1 MNNRSPGVLRL
12 GAAAWI
18 ATALY
23 FPLQVI
29 VAMAWPGPHS
39 FRRNA
44 ISDLGVTT
52 CEVAAAGREMLVC
65 SPRHAWMNSGFVAFG
80 VLTILG
86 ALAIGSTLRR
96 SRLMTVA
103 LLCVIVTGV
112 GGIVVGLAPLDRAHQ
127 AHVIGAQLRGP
138 GVVAPLLVGLVIR
151 RQRPVLA
158 AFSMGATVAAVVGT
172 VLYLLRVPADSSGAT
187 ERLALDPFTLWA
199 LVLGIAL
206 LRDPRSLSL
215 PVQHPE
221 P

>member
-1 MNNRSPGVLRL
+1 MNTRPSVALRI

-18 ATALY
+18 ATAVY

-29 VAMAWPGPHS
+29 VAIAWPGAYS

-52 CEVAAAGREMLVC
+52 CDVAASGREMLIC
-65 SPRHAWMNSGFVAFG
+65 SPRHAWMNLGFIAFG

-96 SRLMTVA
+96 SRLMTIA
-103 LLCVIVTGV
+103 LLCVIITGA

-138 GVVAPLLVGLVIR
+138 GVLAPLLVGLVIR
-151 RQRPVLA
+151 RRRPGLA
-158 AFSMGATVAAVVGT
+158 AFCAGITVVAAAGT
-172 VLYLLRVPADSSGAT
+172 ALYLLDVPADSTGAT
-187 ERLALDPFTLWA
+187 ERLALDPFALWE

-206 LRDPRSLSL
+206 LRDRTTLE
-215 PVQHPE
+215 QG
-221 P
+221 